1 MPHDGFGDSDS
12 GQASDQ
18 APLGYTPRWRHPMP
32 SSPPPLLLPFM
43 SLARPY
49 DGKRPAA
56 VCGGVCAVGK
66 GSLVGPLV

>member
-1 MPHDGFGDSDS
+1 MPHDDFGGSDS
-12 GQASDQ
+12 GQAFGQ
-18 APLGYTPRWRHPMP
+18 APPGYTPRWRHPMP
-32 SSPPPLLLPFM
+32 SSPPLLLPFV
-43 SLARPY
+43 SLAWPC